1 MWSVQSLR
9 VAALVDQRLSCLSYL
24 RSSGSVEFSLP
35 RLSSNASQIDGI
47 LALGQAKKQLGSSV

>member
-1 MWSVQSLR
+1 M
-9 VAALVDQRLSCLSYL
+9 AAVVDQGLSCLRYL

-35 RLSSNASQIDGI
+35 GLSSNASQIDGI